1 MDNESAATVPDTNTE
16 TNYGNMEITLEN
28 ATQEQLEQLLEFIV
42 AEVEE
47 MGLFMV
53 ARTFMTTEDDYK
65 EEDLGDAQESESTSE
80 G

>member
-1 MDNESAATVPDTNTE
+1 
-16 TNYGNMEITLEN
+16 MEITLEN

-42 AEVEE
+42 AKVEE

-53 ARTFMTTEDDYK
+53 ARTFMTTDDDYK